1 MNDTDTDTDHLARL
15 SDERASLVERA
26 ARRTVALRAG
36 RRRFTGILWKP
47 DLVVTA
53 DEALPDDGDRDVH
66 ATRTDAATGER
77 RAFVAHVVG
86 RDASTDVALLRLV
99 PVDGD
104 EGAAAD
110 APTDGDGAAPDAE
123 PGAQSFADAR
133 SIRPGAS
140 VLVVGAGED
149 GPVVAGGL
157 VASVGPE
164 WRSLRGG
171 RIDARVELDARP
183 ARLAEGAPVLD
194 ARGAVLGMAVTGPR
208 RRALLIPG
216 ATIARVAEAL
226 ERDGSIPRGRVGAAL
241 RAIELDGGGRG
252 LVVASV
258 EADGPAARAGIHQ
271 GDIVV
276 DIDGRPAKSLR
287 ALMSMLGPGSVGSAL
302 KLSVRRGGEDRPIE
316 VTVAERVAD

>member
-1 MNDTDTDTDHLARL
+1 MNDIDTDTDTDHLARS
-15 SDERASLVERA
+15 SDERARLVERA

-36 RRRFTGILWKP
+36 RRRFTGLLWKR

-53 DEALPDDGDRDVH
+53 DEALPDDGRDVH
-66 ATRTDAATGER
+66 ATRVDAAAGER
-77 RAFVAHVVG
+77 RAFTANVVG

-99 PVDGD
+99 PADGEATGDAPVDGD
-104 EGAAAD
+104 GGAINDTNVQA
-110 APTDGDGAAPDAE
+110 
-123 PGAQSFADAR
+123 FADVA

-149 GPVVAGGL
+149 GPAVAGGL

-183 ARLAEGAPVLD
+183 PRLAEGAPVLD

-226 ERDGSIPRGRVGAAL
+226 ERDGAIPRGRVGAAL

-258 EADGPAARAGIHQ
+258 EADGPAAHAGLHQ

-276 DIDGRPAKSLR
+276 DVDGRPAGSLR
-287 ALMSMLGPGSVGSAL
+287 ALMSMLGPGSVGSVLELA
-302 KLSVRRGGEDRPIE
+302 VRRGGEDRPIE
-316 VTVAERVAD
+316 VTVAERPAD